1 MPKPLN
7 SLQAYIARCQAELPA
22 DDKYDNAR
30 LVCLRWLD
38 INIPPTAYARIQFDA
53 ALFAVLPQIKEG

>member
-1 MPKPLN
+1 MTKPLN
-7 SLQAYIARCQAELPA
+7 KLQQYIAKCQAELP
-22 DDKYDNAR
+22 DDPSYDNAR

-38 INIPPTAYARIQFDA
+38 IKIPPTAYAKIQFDA